1 MLCIMHE
8 KDLKAFLVFIP
19 EEDSLKI
26 SFLLDWFNAVFTD
39 RVSMFGVFEWG
50 FLPPRPPFFFFKE
63 EIREF
68 VNKKR
73 FNKPVL
79 SLYLN
84 SKEVTA
90 CLMLRPS

>member
-50 FLPPRPPFFFFKE
+50 FLPPRPPFFFLRK
-63 EIREF
+63 RLG
-68 VNKKR
+68 NLSTKKDLT
-73 FNKPVL
+73 NQSSV
-79 SLYLN
+79 Y
-84 SKEVTA
+84 T
-90 CLMLRPS
+90 